1 MKNLIADVCAFHAA
15 LAPELIAET
24 PRLQPPERANGRA
37 DWLTEE
43 ADELREATTIYD
55 QADAYIDSIYF
66 AIGGLVDLG
75 IDPQPLWNIVHA
87 ANMAKI
93 WPDGTVKR
101 RADGKVQK
109 PPTWKDPTEA
119 LQEEVNRQ
127 IAEAA

>member
-1 MKNLIADVCAFHAA
+1 VKNLIADVRAFHAA
-15 LAPELIAET
+15 LAPDLIAKA

-75 IDPQPLWNIVHA
+75 INPQPLWNIVHA

-93 WPDGTVKR
+93 WPDGSIQR
-101 RADGKVQK
+101 RVDGKIIK
-109 PPTWKDPTEA
+109 PKAWQDPTEA

-127 IAEAA
+127 IGECA